1 MRCLGKGIEWSA
13 GPVGLQRGG
22 TIPRTRAVPEDKSR
36 RQLTREPALPD
47 VSTAG
52 RALVTRRAVIDIVR
66 SVTLGSY
73 GVAGFGGGI
82 GEQIV
87 GALERRPA
95 GIRVSIRDGEIA
107 IGLHL
112 RVAHGLP
119 IAEVARQVDSAIR
132 YAIRRALARHVDRL
146 TIRIAGLEAHPG
158 GEPPAPPAGHSGI
171 GASELADSGTDVA

>member
-1 MRCLGKGIEWSA
+1 
-13 GPVGLQRGG
+13 
-22 TIPRTRAVPEDKSR
+22 
-36 RQLTREPALPD
+36 LPD
-47 VSTAG
+47 ASTAG

-73 GVAGFGGGI
+73 GVAGFGGGALDRLA
-82 GEQIV
+82 
-87 GALERRPA
+87 GALEGRPA
-95 GIRVSIRDGEIA
+95 GVRVTIRDGA
-107 IGLHL
+107 IDIRLRL

-132 YAIRRALARHVDRL
+132 YALRRALDREVDHL

-158 GEPPAPPAGHSGI
+158 GKPPAPREHAGI